1 MQFAERIATQELE
14 AMDTAAFE
22 GPITVVSEPGEDL
35 AEAVEYLRTQPI
47 LGFDT
52 ETKPC
57 FQPNAPRN
65 NMAIL
70 QLSGKEKA
78 YVFKL
83 QVLGLPQAV
92 ADLMANPKI
101 VKVGA
106 AVRDD
111 VRGLQ
116 HYASFVPRNFV
127 DLQKLTDAFGI
138 RDNSVKKMAAIIL
151 NQKISKS
158 QQLSNWEAPQL
169 SGAQLK
175 YAATDA
181 WICVEMYERLMAVGE
196 AGMRPLPLQPDP
208 NAEPGTPLPI
218 GETLT
223 LAEALKRA
231 TLSGEMPQKSHK
243 PKKKLSPEARKRR
256 NRSRNLRRKRKKQ
269 EKRSSLEKE

>member
-1 MQFAERIATQELE
+1 MSFAERIAAQELE
-14 AMDTAAFE
+14 NLETASFE

-35 AEAVEYLRTQPI
+35 AEAVEYLSAQKI

-57 FQPNAPRN
+57 FQANAPRN
-65 NMAIL
+65 RMAIL

-83 QVLGLPQAV
+83 QVLGLPA
-92 ADLMANPKI
+92 AIAEIMSNPTI

-116 HYASFVPRNFV
+116 HYHKFIPRNFL
-127 DLQKLTDAFGI
+127 DLQKFTDAFGI

-151 NQKISKS
+151 DQKVSKS

-181 WICVEMYERLMAVGE
+181 WICVEMYERLMEVGE
-196 AGMRPLPLQPDP
+196 AGMRPLPLPHDP
-208 NAEPGTPLPI
+208 NMGPDEPQPV

-223 LAEALKRA
+223 LAQAIQRA
-231 TLSGEMPQKSHK
+231 TLSGDVNAKAPK
-243 PKKKLSPEARKRR
+243 PKKKLSAEARTKR
-256 NRSRNLRRKRKKQ
+256 NRKRNLRRKRKK
-269 EKRSSLEKE
+269 LENQK